1 MAVVRAR
8 DEMAGTR
15 IVVHEALGRYKF
27 GTSEYHP
34 SLAFLRDTV
43 KNHKWREVL
52 GCWVDEESA
61 EEAVCLIEA
70 WVRRLL
76 LKEGTIDSV
85 V

>member
-1 MAVVRAR
+1 MALVRAGNG
-8 DEMAGTR
+8 MAGAR
-15 IVVHEALGRYKF
+15 IVVNEALGRYKF

-34 SLAFLRDTV
+34 SLAFLRNTIKD
-43 KNHKWREVL
+43 HKWREVL